1 MAFFTYILR
10 CRDGS
15 YYVGHTDDLEH
26 RIAQHQTGALG
37 GYTARRLPVTFL
49 WADSFQTRD
58 EAFAAER
65 KLKGW
70 SRAKKEAMMAGDW
83 GLVSQLARCRSGGRA
98 GTTGGAR
105 PSTSSG

>member
-1 MAFFTYILR
+1 MAFHTYLLQ

-15 YYVGHTDDLEH
+15 YYVDHTDDLERRFAEH
-26 RIAQHQTGALG
+26 RTGAIR

-49 WADSFQTRD
+49 WSQSFQTRD
-58 EAFAAER
+58 DAFAAER

-83 GLVSQLARCRSGGRA
+83 ALVSELARCRAQDEDAPGAS
-98 GTTGGAR
+98 TGSA
-105 PSTSSG
+105 